1 MKTSIQKTNILRT
14 LVMSLI
20 VLTVASA
27 CTWWFEGPTRPEEPP
42 TLPPAAQAPEVGSDL
57 QVTGT
62 IIDTIDDCAFD
73 GICAYVVDSKDFGA
87 VNVIWSEGMTMNGC
101 SGQFEGQPQVG
112 DNIEAL
118 GLVTEMLDGTSI
130 TICASQAYYVRP
142 ASD

>member
-1 MKTSIQKTNILRT
+1 MKTSIQKTNIFRT

-27 CTWWFEGPTRPEEPP
+27 CTWWFEGPTRPDEPP
-42 TLPPAAQAPEVGSDL
+42 MPAQAPEVGSDL

-62 IIDTIDDCAFD
+62 ITATIDDCAFD
-73 GICAYVVDSKDFGA
+73 GICAYVVDSEDFGT

-112 DNIEAL
+112 DNIESL
-118 GLVTEMLDGTSI
+118 GLVTELLEGTSI
-130 TICASQAYYVRP
+130 TICPSQAYYVRP